1 MPYDLL
7 APPQNNRGI
16 LDPTT
21 AALLQAG
28 FAGLAAS
35 GPQRRPVGLGQVA
48 GQAGQAGLG
57 AYQAAEKQQLAEQM
71 MAAKAA
77 EEKRLHDAQ
86 IGDLEAKA
94 EQRRQETALEQERA
108 AYLARPEVQAAIKS
122 GDIAGVLSGM
132 PKLSARD
139 LSVLK
144 PDKPRAQADPKIL
157 QLMKARDAL
166 PEGHPD
172 RAALDASIKKESEH
186 QAPVNIY
193 SGSLVP
199 GVDDKGNPVFVQPSG
214 REGVAPRVVQGV
226 RPPPPKPT
234 ASDEK
239 AAREQQEGAATVESV
254 RARIKSMQDK
264 LQSNSYIVG
273 IGGTVRRGVE
283 TVGGVAAPDMPTP
296 ALDYQNDL
304 RLLLADV
311 RKVVEKDPNLS
322 NQERQN
328 MYEMLGGGT
337 FQTPGSAFRTLNNV
351 LGFIE
356 NKKMT
361 GPSRS
366 ANLENAVKG
375 AGWAYEPDKYEYR
388 VVDGKVQ
395 RRAKGK

>member
-7 APPQNNRGI
+7 APPQQNRGI

-57 AYQAAEKQQLAEQM
+57 AYQAAEKQQLAQQM
-71 MAAKAA
+71 LAAKAA

-94 EQRRQETALEQERA
+94 EQRRQETALQKEQSE
-108 AYLARPEVQAAIKS
+108 YLERPEVQAAIKA
-122 GDIAGVLSGM
+122 GNIAGVLSGM

-144 PDKPRAQADPKIL
+144 PDKDTQHADPQII
-157 QLMKARDAL
+157 QLMKQRDAL
-166 PEGHPD
+166 PQGHPN
-172 RAALDASIKKESEH
+172 RAILDAAIKKASEH
-186 QAPVNIY
+186 QAPLNVFT
-193 SGSLVP
+193 GGLTE
-199 GVDDKGNPVFVQPSG
+199 GVDAAGNRVFIQPSG
-214 REGVAPRVVQGV
+214 RADTPPRIVAGVK
-226 RPPPPKPT
+226 PPPPKAT
-234 ASDEK
+234 AADVKEERDK
-239 AAREQQEGAATVESV
+239 AALEATTTSV
-254 RARIKSMQDK
+254 RNRIKAMQDK
-264 LQSNSYIVG
+264 LQSNAYIVG
-273 IGGTVRRGVE
+273 IGGAARRGVE
-283 TVGGVAAPDMPTP
+283 AVGGIAVPDMPTP

-311 RKVVEKDPNLS
+311 RKVIEKDPNLS

-328 MYEMLGGGT
+328 LYETLGGGT

-351 LGFIE
+351 LEYME

-361 GPSRS
+361 GPSRD
-366 ANLENAVKG
+366 ANLEGAVKA
-375 AGWAYEPDKYEYR
+375 AGWAFEPDKYEYR
-388 VVDGKVQ
+388 VVEGKVQ

>member
-7 APPQNNRGI
+7 APPQRDSGI

-35 GPQRRPVGLGQVA
+35 GPQMRPVGLGQVA

-57 AYQAAEKQQLAEQM
+57 AYQNAQKQQLAQQM
-71 MAAKAA
+71 MEAKAA

-94 EQRRQETALEQERA
+94 EQRRQEMALEQERA
-108 AYLARPEVQAAIKS
+108 AYLARPDVQAAIKA
-122 GDIAGVLSGM
+122 GDIGGVLSGM
-132 PKLSARD
+132 PKLAARD

-144 PDKPRAQADPKIL
+144 PERPRQQATPKIL
-157 QLMKARDAL
+157 ELMKARDAL
-166 PEGHPD
+166 PQGHPD
-172 RAALDASIKKESEH
+172 RAVLDANIKKESEH
-186 QAPVNIY
+186 QTPFNVFT
-193 SGSLVP
+193 GSLVA
-199 GVDDKGNPVFVQPSG
+199 GVDDQGNPVFVQPSG
-214 REGVAPRVVQGV
+214 RADTPPRIVPGV

-239 AAREQQEGAATVESV
+239 ASRDQQENVATVESV

-273 IGGTVRRGVE
+273 IGGAVRRGVE
-283 TVGGVAAPDMPTP
+283 TAGGVVAPDMPTP

-328 MYEMLGGGT
+328 LYETLGGGT

-356 NKKMT
+356 NKKLT
-361 GPSRS
+361 GPSR
-366 ANLENAVKG
+366 AAGIENAVKG
-375 AGWAYEPDKYEYR
+375 AGWNYEPDKYEYR
-388 VVDGKVQ
+388 IVDGKVQ

>member
-7 APPQNNRGI
+7 APPQQNRGI

-35 GPQRRPVGLGQVA
+35 GPQRRPVGLGQVV

-57 AYQAAEKQQLAEQM
+57 AYQNVQQQQMAQEALAARAAET
-71 MAAKAA
+71 
-77 EEKRLHDAQ
+77 KRLHDAQ

-139 LSVLK
+139 LAVLK
-144 PDKPRAQADPKIL
+144 PDKERQQADPQII
-157 QLMKARDAL
+157 QLMKQRDAL

-172 RAALDASIKKESEH
+172 RGILDAAIKKASEH
-186 QAPVNIY
+186 QAPVNVY
-193 SGSLVP
+193 SGSLVA

-214 REGVAPRVVQGV
+214 RPDTPPRIVPGV

-234 ASDEK
+234 AEDVKGSRDQ
-239 AAREQQEGAATVESV
+239 AALEATTTSV
-254 RARIKSMQDK
+254 RNRIKAMQDK
-264 LQSNSYIVG
+264 LQSNAYIVG
-273 IGGTVRRGVE
+273 IGGAARRGVE
-283 TVGGVAAPDMPTP
+283 AVGGIAVPDMPTP

-311 RKVVEKDPNLS
+311 RKVIEKDPNLS

-328 MYEMLGGGT
+328 LYETLGGGT

-351 LGFIE
+351 LEYME

-361 GPSRS
+361 GPSRD
-366 ANLENAVKG
+366 ANLEGAVKA
-375 AGWAYEPDKYEYR
+375 AGWAFEPDKYEYR
-388 VVDGKVQ
+388 VVEGKVQ